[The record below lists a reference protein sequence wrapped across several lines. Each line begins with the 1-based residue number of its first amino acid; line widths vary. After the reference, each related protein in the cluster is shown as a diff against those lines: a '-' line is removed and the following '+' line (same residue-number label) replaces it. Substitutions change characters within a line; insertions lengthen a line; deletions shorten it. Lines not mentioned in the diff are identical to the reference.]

1 MGGAVVFTSITSGEK
16 FGMSQQPL
24 RVLFVCLGNICR
36 SPLAEVVV
44 KAVAEEK
51 GIAHLFHFES
61 AGTGSWH
68 VGGGADPRSAS
79 KALEKGLS
87 LAHHRAQQITQHH
100 IGDWDVF
107 VAMDSDN
114 RRSLIALGA
123 EPEKIIMM
131 RDFEGITPAP
141 DVPDP
146 YYGGEHGFEDAY
158 QMLRRNAHGLLDYL
172 VEYHVR

>member
-1 MGGAVVFTSITSGEK
+1 
-16 FGMSQQPL
+16 MSQPL

-44 KAVAEEK
+44 KSVAQDQ
-51 GIAHLFHFES
+51 GLLDQFHFES

-87 LAHHRAQQITQHH
+87 LENHQAQQITPSN
-100 IGDWDVF
+100 IGDWDIF
-107 VAMDSDN
+107 VAMDSEN
-114 RRSLIALGA
+114 QRNLIAMGA
-123 EPEKIIMM
+123 KPEQVVMM
-131 RDFEGITPAP
+131 RAFEGASQAP

-146 YYGGEHGFEDAY
+146 YYGGVSGFEDAY
-158 QMLRRNAHGLLDYL
+158 QMLKLNAQGLLQYL
-172 VEYHVR
+172 QQCKQQHSC

>member
-1 MGGAVVFTSITSGEK
+1 
-16 FGMSQQPL
+16 MSKQPL

-51 GIAHLFHFES
+51 GISHLFHFES

-87 LAHHRAQQITQHH
+87 LEHHHAQQITQRN
-100 IGDWDVF
+100 IEDWDIF
-107 VAMDSDN
+107 VAMDNDN
-114 RRSLIALGA
+114 RRNLMALGA
-123 EPEKIIMM
+123 APESIIMM
-131 RDFEGITPAP
+131 RDFEGVTPAP

-158 QMLRRNAHGLLDYL
+158 QMLRSNAHGLLDYL
-172 VEYHVR
+172 VSQHV

>member
-1 MGGAVVFTSITSGEK
+1 
-16 FGMSQQPL
+16 MSKQPL

-44 KAVAEEK
+44 KAVAEK
-51 GIAHLFHFES
+51 RGLVDMFHFES

-68 VGGGADPRSAS
+68 IGGGADPRSAA

-87 LAHHRAQQITQHH
+87 LEHHQAQQITRHNIQ
-100 IGDWDVF
+100 DWDIF
-107 VAMDSDN
+107 VAMDKDN
-114 RRSLIALGA
+114 KRNLIAMGVEQETVL
-123 EPEKIIMM
+123 MM
-131 RDFEGITPAP
+131 RDFEGESPAP

-158 QMLRRNAHGLLDYL
+158 VMLQINAQGLLDCL
-172 VEYHVR
+172 VEKHVR